1 MEKFRTMTDTAAENK
16 SDSGRG
22 NMRRILLATTAAVCF
37 FAFASGELIAAPFY
51 QGKTVRITV
60 GFSPGG
66 GFDLWARL
74 IARHIGKHIPGNP
87 TVVVEN
93 ITGAGGLIQT
103 NQFFKATKPDG
114 LTIAHIN
121 GGLLLGQILDQP
133 GYNFDSQKFIY
144 IGAANKENPIII
156 FGKKSGITTA
166 EKWKTSPT
174 PAKIGGLVPGNTIDN
189 LCRVSQ
195 YVLQFPAKIVTG
207 YKGTNDTLLA
217 MESGELAGGPQS
229 WDGVKSKRKNAFD
242 AGELIIVLQGTA
254 KHLKELPNVP
264 RMIDYAK
271 TDEQKKLV
279 EVAVHYP
286 NDYSRPF
293 ALPPG
298 TPQERIEI
306 IRKAFEETMKDKEF
320 LFEIEKMK
328 LTLDPTTAEEM
339 TAAVVNSTKID
350 PATKAK
356 LKEILFK

>member
-1 MEKFRTMTDTAAENK
+1 MK
-16 SDSGRG
+16 
-22 NMRRILLATTAAVCF
+22 RILLATIAAVCL
-37 FAFASGELIAAPFY
+37 FAFATGEIIAAPFY

-60 GFSPGG
+60 GFSAGG

-93 ITGAGGLIQT
+93 VTGAGGLIQT
-103 NQFFKATKPDG
+103 NQLFKATKPDG
-114 LTIAHIN
+114 LTIGHIN
-121 GGLLLGQILDQP
+121 GGLILGQMLGQP

-144 IGAANKENPIII
+144 IGAANKENPVII
-156 FGKKSGITTA
+156 FGKKSGIDTA

-174 PAKIGGLVPGNTIDN
+174 PVTLGGLVPGNTIDN

-195 YVLQFPAKIVTG
+195 YVLQFPTKTVTG
-207 YKGTNDTLLA
+207 YKGTNDSLLA
-217 MESGELAGGPQS
+217 VESGELAGGPLS

-242 AGELIIVLQGTA
+242 TGELIVVLQGTA

-279 EVAVHYP
+279 EVAIHYP

-298 TPQERIEI
+298 TPKERVEI
-306 IRKAFEETMKDKEF
+306 MRKAFEETMKDKEF

-328 LTLDPTTAEEM
+328 LTLDPTTADEL
-339 TAAVVNSTKID
+339 TTAVVNSAKID
-350 PATKAK
+350 TATKAK
-356 LKEILFK
+356 LKDILFK